1 MNNNTNFLQQ
11 NIDYTPPK
19 IEIYEFATERGFAQS
34 NGSFPDYGDGGNLN

>member
-19 IEIYEFATERGFAQS
+19 IEIYEFATERGFAES
-34 NGSFPDYGDGGNLN
+34 ELPNIGDGGEY